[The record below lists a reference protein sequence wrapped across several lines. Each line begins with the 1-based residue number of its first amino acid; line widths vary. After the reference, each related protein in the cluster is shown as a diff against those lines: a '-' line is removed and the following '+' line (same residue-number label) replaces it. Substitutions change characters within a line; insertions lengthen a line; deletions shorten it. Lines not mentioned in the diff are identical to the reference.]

1 MNSTRPAY
9 SLIFAFLIMTVMLIV
24 AGTAI
29 QNTNDKLALYNE
41 LGGSSQAEL
50 AAESAAEQGIYA
62 IADTDGDGV
71 LDYSPG
77 FEAQDDEAFCEDT
90 DGDNSCNSWGDFIAL
105 AEQKSDGTYF
115 YTPIFG
121 TGTAGNSEECSI
133 LDYIDPSDGSLLTGL
148 PSDFVD
154 DPCNWNKL
162 MAGETVTIPLFDTD
176 SSGNIKTPATLS
188 GFTGWSLKVRTPC
201 SDESFT
207 STCARYE
214 MDENNSDP
222 DGPVEG
228 DSVIFWQLLGE
239 DSSGNEA
246 ILIPND
252 KAEDVPI
259 SRTEVEL
266 QRTNDTNSEIYEA
279 LINSAADYSV
289 LSVSSSSDATS
300 VYHTIYNYCIGDTDN
315 DSVAETTFT
324 SLYLQLA
331 IVTPLLNSDGAPIP
345 YLEWQ
350 LETASIEPMSD
361 NKSVFI
367 GQGYFRGLGNT
378 YYASSVLTRS
388 TTGESSNVYTLSN

>member
-1 MNSTRPAY
+1 
-9 SLIFAFLIMTVMLIV
+9 MLIV

-71 LDYSPG
+71 VDYSPG

-162 MAGETVTIPLFDTD
+162 MAGETVTIPLFDTVD
-176 SSGNIKTPATLS
+176 SDDTGTL
-188 GFTGWSLKVRTPC
+188 GDLLNPTELGLTGWDLKIRTPC
-201 SDESFT
+201 NDETMDSDCT
-207 STCARYE
+207 RYMLNE
-214 MDENNSDP
+214 
-222 DGPVEG
+222 DGEVTGEG
-228 DSVIFWQLLGE
+228 DTVILWQLIGE
-239 DSSGNEA
+239 DSAGNEVS
-246 ILIPND
+246 LIP
-252 KAEDVPI
+252 EDGKYTDR
-259 SRTEVEL
+259 RTHVET
-266 QRTNDTNSEIYEA
+266 REA
-279 LINSAADYSV
+279 R
-289 LSVSSSSDATS
+289 
-300 VYHTIYNYCIGDTDN
+300 TDN
-315 DSVAETTFT
+315 DEVYESLINDAQTSGDFVALSADTTTRYERILNFCKGDLDNDGTIETTL
-324 SLYLQLA
+324 SNLYLQLN
-331 IVTPLLNSDGAPIP
+331 IVSTLRDTLDGPIP

-350 LETASIEPMSD
+350 LQSLSTDPFASNETSF
-361 NKSVFI
+361 V
-367 GQGYFRGLGNT
+367 GQGYTQSVSNT
-378 YYASSVLTRS
+378 YYGSFVISRS
-388 TTGESSNVYTLSN
+388 TTGESTNVYTLSN